1 MSPQLELATEGH
13 LAFLRLQRPEK
24 LNALTPGM
32 LEGIE
37 EAVAAVEA
45 SDAIRVLLLQAE
57 GERAFCVGADI
68 GAWAGLEP
76 RDMWRRW
83 TARGHRVFE
92 RLARL
97 RQPVIALVQGYAF
110 GGGLELALAADLRL
124 GTDATQCAMPE
135 VGIATLPGWGGTA
148 RLPALIGPAR
158 AKQMVFSGER
168 VGAETAVSWGLLN
181 EAVEAG
187 RLEERGRELA
197 EAIAA
202 KAPLAVQ
209 LAKQV
214 MDAGAGHGS
223 AAALEGIAGGLS
235 AASADAAEGLAAYRE
250 KRLPDFE
257 GK

>member
-1 MSPQLELATEGH
+1 MNGHVEFTTEGP
-13 LAFLRLQRPEK
+13 LALLRLRRAEK
-24 LNALTPGM
+24 LNALTPEM

-37 EAVAAVEA
+37 AAVAAADEDDGV
-45 SDAIRVLLLQAE
+45 RVLLLQAD

-68 GAWAGLEP
+68 GAWSALEP

-83 TARGHRVFE
+83 TARGHRVFD

-97 RQPVIALVQGYAF
+97 RQPVVALVQGYAF

-124 GTDATQCAMPE
+124 GTPATQCAMPE

-148 RLPALIGPAR
+148 RLPALVGPAR

-168 VGAETAVSWGLLN
+168 VGAERAASWGLLN
-181 EAVEAG
+181 EVVEAG
-187 RLEERGRELA
+187 DLESRGRELA
-197 EAIAA
+197 GAIAA

-209 LAKQV
+209 LAKQA
-214 MDAGAGHGS
+214 MDAGAGQGT

-250 KRLPDFE
+250 KRAPNFT